1 MSKSVPPPVFL
12 EVGQAP
18 STFSQITALVCV
30 GQRAYLRV
38 PCVPAKPLVH
48 RQSHFDTK
56 LGPLPPT
63 ATAHCC
69 CTHTCEYMCMH
80 ESGWLGLG
88 QCKQHQR
95 CPPSVTQ
102 CSWHHAYH
110 QCWPI
115 GTSQTTQDS
124 LHCPASDM
132 RQSTYSQRPCWYI
145 FYINVC

>member
-1 MSKSVPPPVFL
+1 MKCRVAVSVSKSKCPCQCPPPVFL

-18 STFSQITALVCV
+18 STFSHITALVCV
-30 GQRAYLRV
+30 GQRAYLQV
-38 PCVPAKPLVH
+38 PRMPAKSLVH
-48 RQSHFDTK
+48 RQSHFDTQ

-95 CPPSVTQ
+95 CPASVTKVQ
-102 CSWHHAYH
+102 LAPCIPPMLANWN
-110 QCWPI
+110 
-115 GTSQTTQDS
+115 
-124 LHCPASDM
+124 
-132 RQSTYSQRPCWYI
+132 QSNDTR
-145 FYINVC
+145 

>member
-1 MSKSVPPPVFL
+1 MKCRVAVSVSKSKCPRQCPLPGFL
-12 EVGQAP
+12 KVGQAP

-38 PCVPAKPLVH
+38 LRVPAKPLVH
-48 RQSHFDTK
+48 KQSHFDTQ

-88 QCKQHQR
+88 QCKQHLR
-95 CPPSVTQ
+95 CSASVTKVQ
-102 CSWHHAYH
+102 LAPCIPPMLANWN
-110 QCWPI
+110 
-115 GTSQTTQDS
+115 
-124 LHCPASDM
+124 
-132 RQSTYSQRPCWYI
+132 QSNDTR
-145 FYINVC
+145 